1 MIPRSRLILHALS
14 SALAVLAA
22 FAVAAFLLADVIGYC
37 VEHAPYVGTLI
48 VGWMLGV
55 LTVGA
60 LREHDYRRRTRGLA
74 VLGRDAAIPRAV
86 LRARVPSGPAVP
98 TRWRNAKG
106 HVRYGIERDGGAE

>member
-14 SALAVLAA
+14 RVVAFLAA
-22 FAVAAFLLADVIGYC
+22 FAVAAFLLADLIALLVD
-37 VEHAPYVGTLI
+37 HAPYVGALI

-98 TRWRNAKG
+98 TRWRNERG
-106 HVRYGIERDGGAE
+106 HRRYGIED